1 MPSRSAVLRCAALLA
16 AAATGAHAH
25 MSVNPPTVEDE
36 GSYFR
41 VAMRVPH
48 GCGVGEGDDRVYY
61 PTHTVE
67 VNVPAEIAQE
77 STARGEW
84 VPFWPLTVEDQVRLL
99 LLSAFARAVGLR
111 CACGV

>member
-1 MPSRSAVLRCAALLA
+1 MSSLVVRFAALFA
-16 AAATGAHAH
+16 AVASGVQAH
-25 MSVNPPTVEDE
+25 MSVNPREVPDE

-41 VAMRVPH
+41 VAVRVPH

-84 VPFWPLTVEDQVRLL
+84 IPFWPLAVEDQVFYILILPQR
-99 LLSAFARAVGLR
+99 AFVRF
-111 CACGV
+111 